1 MSTNALDRLR
11 TFPRME
17 LAHLPTPLLPAR
29 NLQRSL
35 GTNAPEIF
43 LKMDGWTGFAM
54 GGNKVRKLE
63 FVLANEGEGSDT
75 LVTCGGPQSNH
86 ARATAGAAAYLGMEC
101 VLVLNGEAP
110 RPYRGNALLQR
121 LYGARIH
128 TVEGREE
135 RAPAMEKVAEE
146 LEALGRRPLVVPLG
160 ASTPMGALGYTRAA
174 VEVDEQLE
182 GVRGRTPE
190 RPGDNEEGPDRT
202 WVFVSASS
210 CGTLAGLALGF
221 TLLGRDEHRIVG
233 ISADVAEED
242 VVRNTTEIAAGA
254 GEILRWEG
262 SLLPDLVHPDA
273 GYVGEGYGIPTDASQ
288 EAGEIFAREAGVVL
302 DPVYTAKVGAGL
314 LDWIR
319 KGRIPKGDR
328 VIFWHTGGEPGLF
341 A

>member
-29 NLQRSL
+29 NLRRAL

-63 FVLANEGEGSDT
+63 FVLANEGGGADT

-86 ARATAGAAAYLGMEC
+86 ARATAGAAAYLGLEC

-110 RPYRGNALLQR
+110 RPHRGNALLQR

-135 RAPAMEKVAEE
+135 RAPAMETVAEE
-146 LEALGRRPLVVPLG
+146 LKALGRRPLVVPLG

-174 VEVDEQLE
+174 VEVNDQLQ
-182 GVRGRTPE
+182 GVGSRPLE
-190 RPGDNEEGPDRT
+190 RPGAGEEGPGRT
-202 WVFVSASS
+202 WIFVSASS

-221 TLLGRDEHRIVG
+221 TLLGRDEIRLVG
-233 ISADVAEED
+233 ISADVTEEEM
-242 VVRNTTEIAAGA
+242 VRNTAEIAGGA
-254 GEILRWEG
+254 GEILGWEG
-262 SLLPDLVHPDA
+262 SLLPDLVHPDD
-273 GYVGEGYGIPTDASQ
+273 GFVGEGYGIPTDASA
-288 EAGEIFAREAGVVL
+288 EAGELFARKAGVVL
-302 DPVYTAKVGAGL
+302 DPVYTAKVGAGF

-319 KGRIPKGDR
+319 KGRIPKDDT
-328 VIFWHTGGEPGLF
+328 VVFWHTGGEPGLF
-341 A
+341 N